1 MNIYY
6 VYQYVREDQTP
17 YYIGKGKDDR
27 AWASHRRS
35 NGAEIKPK
43 DKSRIQILKNNLTE
57 QEAFDL
63 ETELIR
69 KYELKENGGLLVNMT
84 YGGEGGT
91 PSQELR
97 EHWSKVKKGIPK
109 PPRTEE
115 HRRNHAR
122 AMSKRKGTSNSKTAQ
137 GLKEWYATNPD
148 RSETIAKQSA
158 SIKEWYKTADK
169 ETKAW
174 NTWHTRY
181 KQDYNEYALAIRLLQ
196 EYPIVEV
203 ERQVKF
209 QRDTLRKLKKQDHGV
224 YKHFPELL
232 QFSQHNCTVQ

>member
-27 AWASHRRS
+27 AWVSHCRS

-43 DKSRIQILKNNLTE
+43 DNSRIQILKENLTE
-57 QEAFDL
+57 QEAFAL
-63 ETELIR
+63 ETELIQ

-84 YGGEGGT
+84 YGGEGRT
-91 PSQELR
+91 PGKELR
-97 EHWSKVKKGIPK
+97 EDLSKKLTGKKK

-115 HRRNHAR
+115 HIRNHKLAAER
-122 AMSKRKGTSNSKTAQ
+122 RRGTSNPKTAQ

-158 SIKEWYKTADK
+158 SLKEWYKTADK

-181 KQDYNEYALAIRLLQ
+181 KQDYNEYARAIMLLK
-196 EYPIVEV
+196 ELSISEV
-203 ERQVKF
+203 EKKVKF
-209 QRDTLRKLKKQDHGV
+209 QRDTLRKLKNQAHGV

-232 QFSQHNCTVQ
+232 QS